1 MVKAVLRPMYKSR
14 KINTQQYTDINM
26 SVSRLL
32 YERVGEV
39 GGLLDDDER
48 ERWRAVAA
56 EEVDAAVKGLEKNP
70 DRLQLSDEPESGSQ
84 QMTQSDEV
92 RAAA

>member
-1 MVKAVLRPMYKSR
+1 MVKAVLRPIYKSR

-26 SVSRLL
+26 SVSRML

-56 EEVDAAVKGLEKNP
+56 EEVDFAVKRLVDGS
-70 DRLQLSDEPESGSQ
+70 DRIQLSDEAGSEPQ
-84 QMTQSDEV
+84 QMPQSDQV

>member
-1 MVKAVLRPMYKSR
+1 
-14 KINTQQYTDINM
+14 M
-26 SVSRLL
+26 SVSRML

-56 EEVDAAVKGLEKNP
+56 EEVEAAIKRLGKGSDAKEQ
-70 DRLQLSDEPESGSQ
+70 LQQSEESVCE
-84 QMTQSDEV
+84 TQEIPKPGRERV
-92 RAAA
+92 AA

>member
-1 MVKAVLRPMYKSR
+1 M
-14 KINTQQYTDINM
+14 
-26 SVSRLL
+26 L

-56 EEVDAAVKGLEKNP
+56 EEVDSAIKRLVNGS
-70 DRLQLSDEPESGSQ
+70 DRIQQLSEEPEAEPQ
-84 QMTQSDEV
+84 QMPQSDRI